1 MRNDSPHSVYDVLP
15 NKLGLSNSSDVGL
28 EEFRGFLRAD
38 IKFERELDQINN
50 FDWRLLSEIH
60 RVALGHLYDFAG
72 NLRSVNISKGGFLF
86 PVAQHLDSAI
96 NQFELDFLKSVPRQI
111 TDPETLI
118 SITARI
124 HAEILFIHPFR
135 EGNGR
140 TARLFVNLIALKKGF
155 DRFNFECILDNRMS
169 DYIFGVQAASDQNY
183 EPMIQL
189 FKNLVQPKI
198 Y

>member
-1 MRNDSPHSVYDVLP
+1 
-15 NKLGLSNSSDVGL
+15 
-28 EEFRGFLRAD
+28 
-38 IKFERELDQINN
+38 
-50 FDWRLLSEIH
+50 
-60 RVALGHLYDFAG
+60 
-72 NLRSVNISKGGFLF
+72 
-86 PVAQHLDSAI
+86 VAQHLDSAI

-111 TDPETLI
+111 TDLETLI

-169 DYIFGVQAASDQNY
+169 DYIFGVQAAADQNY
-183 EPMIQL
+183 DPMTQL